1 MVDFQRK
8 TVNLRERSYIER
20 VKVTIFLDGALAIE
34 AM

>member
-8 TVNLRERSYIER
+8 TVKLRERSYIER
-20 VKVTIFLDGALAIE
+20 VKVTIFLDGVLAIE